1 MAMRSLYTRLAVAL
15 VALFCLIGGVFLGVT
30 AYSAHMYQLE
40 VSQRLNRDLASYVV
54 AEKQLSTI
62 ASLDAAALE
71 DVFHMLMVINPS
83 VELYLLDV
91 SGRVLSYSGAPDVLK
106 RPSIAIEPIER
117 FLEDGSSLPI
127 LGDDPRSRSASK
139 AFSAAPIDVQGER
152 KGYIYAILASE
163 QMEGIS
169 QMLESS
175 YILRISSWGI
185 AAALAF
191 GLLTALTVFAFLTR
205 RLRRLSTAMDELK
218 SSDFNEPVTIPA
230 PAGERNDELDRLT
243 RNFIE
248 MAARIQAQVD
258 KLRETDS
265 LRREL
270 VANVSHDLR
279 TPLAS
284 LQGYLETLQV
294 KEPEL
299 REDERRAY
307 LATALRHAGQ
317 LNDLVQALFE
327 LARLDSR
334 ETRPHPEP
342 FSLTELVQDV
352 VQKFRLE
359 AEQKGVRLS
368 ASFTNRALFAEADI
382 GMIERVLDNLIENA
396 LRHTPNGGSVNVVLA
411 SETDGV
417 SVKVVDDGTG
427 IPESDLPYVF
437 ERFYRIDNEQR
448 PATGSGLGLAIAS
461 RIVEL
466 HGARLSVSSHIDEG
480 TQFDFRLPQPRR
492 AA

>member
-1 MAMRSLYTRLAVAL
+1 M
-15 VALFCLIGGVFLGVT
+15 
-30 AYSAHMYQLE
+30 
-40 VSQRLNRDLASYVV
+40 
-54 AEKQLSTI
+54 
-62 ASLDAAALE
+62 
-71 DVFHMLMVINPS
+71 
-83 VELYLLDV
+83 
-91 SGRVLSYSGAPDVLK
+91 
-106 RPSIAIEPIER
+106 
-117 FLEDGSSLPI
+117 
-127 LGDDPRSRSASK
+127 
-139 AFSAAPIDVQGER
+139 
-152 KGYIYAILASE
+152 
-163 QMEGIS
+163 
-169 QMLESS
+169 
-175 YILRISSWGI
+175 
-185 AAALAF
+185 
-191 GLLTALTVFAFLTR
+191 
-205 RLRRLSTAMDELK
+205 
-218 SSDFNEPVTIPA
+218 
-230 PAGERNDELDRLT
+230 
-243 RNFIE
+243 
-248 MAARIQAQVD
+248 
-258 KLRETDS
+258 
-265 LRREL
+265 
-270 VANVSHDLR
+270 
-279 TPLAS
+279 
-284 LQGYLETLQV
+284 
-294 KEPEL
+294 
-299 REDERRAY
+299 REDERRTY

-396 LRHTPNGGSVNVVLA
+396 LRHTPHGGSVNVVLT

-417 SVKVVDDGTG
+417 SVKVVDDGAG

-448 PATGSGLGLAIAS
+448 PDTGSGLGLAIAS

>member
-1 MAMRSLYTRLAVAL
+1 MRSLYTKLAIAL
-15 VALFCLIGGVFLGVT
+15 VALFCLIGGVFLAVT

-40 VSQRLNRDLASYVV
+40 VSQRLNHDLAAYVV
-54 AEKQLSTI
+54 EEKQLSSMPDLQT
-62 ASLDAAALE
+62 AALE

-91 SGRVLSYSGAPDVLK
+91 NGHVLSYSGAPDSLK
-106 RPSIAIEPIER
+106 RLSVTVEPIER
-117 FLEDGSSLPI
+117 FLTEGSSLPI
-127 LGDDPRSRSASK
+127 LGDDPRSRGAQK
-139 AFSAAPIDVQGER
+139 AFSVAPIEIGGQR
-152 KGYIYAILASE
+152 RGYIYAILASE

-169 QMLESS
+169 QMLGSS

-205 RLRRLSTAMDELK
+205 RLRRLSAAMDALK
-218 SSDFNEPVTIPA
+218 QTDFTEPVAIPP
-230 PAGERNDELDRLT
+230 PAGDRPDELDRLT
-243 RNFIE
+243 SNFIE
-248 MAARIQAQVD
+248 MATRIQAQVD
-258 KLRETDS
+258 ELRDTDA

-294 KEPEL
+294 KEAEL
-299 REDERRAY
+299 QESERRTY
-307 LATALRHAGQ
+307 LATALRHAEQ
-317 LNDLVQALFE
+317 LSVLIQELFE

-352 VQKFRLE
+352 IQKFGLE
-359 AEQKGVRLS
+359 AERKGVRLR
-368 ASFTNRALFAEADI
+368 AEFTNRALFAEADI

-396 LRHTPNGGSVNVVLA
+396 LRHTSGGGSVVVVLG
-411 SETDGV
+411 TDDDGV
-417 SVKVVDDGTG
+417 SVKVIDDGAG
-427 IPESDLPYVF
+427 IPAVDLPYVF
-437 ERFYRIDNEQR
+437 ERFYRIDSEQR
-448 PATGSGLGLAIAS
+448 SGTGSGLGLAIAS

-466 HGARLSVSSHIDEG
+466 HGAKLSVHSRLDRG
-480 TQFDFRLPQPRR
+480 TQFDFHLPLPRQ

>member
-1 MAMRSLYTRLAVAL
+1 MRSLYTKLAIVL

-40 VSQRLNRDLASYVV
+40 VSQRLNRDLAGYVV
-54 AEKQLSTI
+54 EEKRLTSI

-91 SGRVLSYSGAPDVLK
+91 SGQVLSYSGAPDVLK
-106 RPSIAIEPIER
+106 RPSVAVEPIER
-117 FLEDGSSLPI
+117 FLRDGSSLPI
-127 LGDDPRSRSASK
+127 LGDDPRSRSARK
-139 AFSAAPIDVQGER
+139 AFSAAPIDVDGQR

-205 RLRRLSTAMDELK
+205 RLRRLSGAMDELK
-218 SSDFNEPVTIPA
+218 QSDFSEAVTIPA
-230 PAGERNDELDRLT
+230 PPSERNDELDRLT

-248 MAARIQAQVD
+248 MAARIQAQVE

-294 KEPEL
+294 KEAEL
-299 REDERRAY
+299 CEADRRTY
-307 LATALRHAGQ
+307 LATALRHAEQ
-317 LNDLVQALFE
+317 LNDLIQELFE

-359 AEQKGVRLS
+359 AEQKGVRLCADFS
-368 ASFTNRALFAEADI
+368 NRALFAEADI

-396 LRHTPNGGSVNVVLA
+396 LRHTPSGGSVDVVLA
-411 SETDGV
+411 TESDGV
-417 SVKVVDDGTG
+417 SVKVVDDGAG

-437 ERFYRIDNEQR
+437 ERFYRIDNEQA

-466 HGARLSVSSHIDEG
+466 HGTRLSVSSHVDQG